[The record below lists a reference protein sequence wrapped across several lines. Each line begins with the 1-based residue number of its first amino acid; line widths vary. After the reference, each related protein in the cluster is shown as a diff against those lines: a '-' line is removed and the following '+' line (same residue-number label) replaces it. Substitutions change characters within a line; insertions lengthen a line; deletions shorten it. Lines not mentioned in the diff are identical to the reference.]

1 MSNRYKWCSRYWR
14 RAAFFMLYVCL
25 TSFHYPLDFLVVRIG
40 KPYAEVVKDSSF
52 PVERKTAVYPS
63 DPPKVDSTWIGSPV
77 VITFDDPEHGFTL
90 PKTIY
95 GAVGYTKE
103 KVDGITTSPMVETLP
118 FDQTVKLLSEL
129 QARFRDAKWIPE
141 PVEGNDWI
149 KVQSDDEK
157 RQLQAKLFDQ
167 ADGVILLVPHKYS
180 LLMHIKC
187 YARCDERNVETAKY
201 LIDIGLS
208 KDHFSD

>member
-1 MSNRYKWCSRYWR
+1 MG
-14 RAAFFMLYVCL
+14 V
-25 TSFHYPLDFLVVRIG
+25 LVVRIG

-52 PVERKTAVYPS
+52 PVEQKTAMDPS
-63 DPPKVDSTWIGSPV
+63 DPPKVDSTWISSPV

-95 GAVGYTKE
+95 GAVGYTRG

-118 FDQTVKLLSEL
+118 FDQTVKLLNDL
-129 QARFRDAKWIPE
+129 QLMFRDALWIPE

-187 YARCDERNVETAKY
+187 YARCDERNVDTARY
-201 LIDIGLS
+201 LIDVGLS
-208 KDHFSD
+208 RDHFSD

>member
-1 MSNRYKWCSRYWR
+1 MSNRYKWRSRYWR
-14 RAAFFMLYVCL
+14 RAAFFMLFVCL
-25 TSFHYPLDFLVVRIG
+25 TSFHYPMDVLVVRIG

-52 PVERKTAVYPS
+52 PVEGKTAMYPS
-63 DPPKVDSTWIGSPV
+63 DPPKVDSTWISSPV

-95 GAVGYTKE
+95 GAVGYTKG

-118 FDQTVKLLSEL
+118 FDQTVKLLNDL
-129 QARFRDAKWIPE
+129 QLMFRDALWIPE

-187 YARCDERNVETAKY
+187 YARCDARDAETARY

-208 KDHFSD
+208 RDHFSD

>member
-1 MSNRYKWCSRYWR
+1 MSGVDRIY
-14 RAAFFMLYVCL
+14 A
-25 TSFHYPLDFLVVRIG
+25 HIG

-52 PVERKTAVYPS
+52 PVERKTAIYPS
-63 DPPKVDSTWIGSPV
+63 DPPKVDSTWISSPV

-95 GAVGYTKE
+95 GAVGYTKGE
-103 KVDGITTSPMVETLP
+103 VDGITTSPMVESLP
-118 FDQTVKLLSEL
+118 FDKTAALLDEL
-129 QARFRDAKWIPE
+129 QTMFRNANWTPE

-149 KVQSDDEK
+149 KVQSDDER

-187 YARCDERNVETAKY
+187 YARCDERNVKTARY
-201 LIDIGLS
+201 LIDVGLS
-208 KDHFSD
+208 RDHFSD

>member
-1 MSNRYKWCSRYWR
+1 MTIISRRLAFAGTGIALVLAVVVAYSMSGVDRIY
-14 RAAFFMLYVCL
+14 A
-25 TSFHYPLDFLVVRIG
+25 HIG

-52 PVERKTAVYPS
+52 PVERKTAIYPS
-63 DPPKVDSTWIGSPV
+63 DPPKVDSTWISSPV

-95 GAVGYTKE
+95 GAVGYTKGE
-103 KVDGITTSPMVETLP
+103 VDGITTSPMVESLP
-118 FDQTVKLLSEL
+118 FDKTAALLDEL
-129 QARFRDAKWIPE
+129 QTMFRNANWTPE

-149 KVQSDDEK
+149 KVQSDDER

-167 ADGVILLVPHKYS
+167 VDGVILLVPHKYS

-187 YARCDERNVETAKY
+187 YARCDERNVKTARY
-201 LIDIGLS
+201 LIDVGLS
-208 KDHFSD
+208 RDNFSD

>member
-1 MSNRYKWCSRYWR
+1 MRNRQDWRSPCWR
-14 RAAFFMLYVCL
+14 RAAFLMLLVCL
-25 TSFHYPLDFLVVRIG
+25 TSFHYPMDFLVVHIG

-52 PVERKTAVYPS
+52 PVERKTAMYPS
-63 DPPKVDSTWIGSPV
+63 DPPKVDSTWISSPV

-95 GAVGYTKE
+95 GAVGYTKG

-118 FDQTVKLLSEL
+118 FKQTVKLLDDL
-129 QARFRDAKWIPE
+129 QSMFRNAHWIPE

-149 KVQSDDEK
+149 KLQSDNEK

-167 ADGVILLVPHKYS
+167 AEGVILLVPHKYS

-187 YARCDERNVETAKY
+187 YARCDERDAETAKY

-208 KDHFSD
+208 RDHFSD

>member
-1 MSNRYKWCSRYWR
+1 MRFSRLSLIITAGSVVVLAGAVAYFTSNSDR
-14 RAAFFMLYVCL
+14 LYAHV
-25 TSFHYPLDFLVVRIG
+25 G
-40 KPYAEVVKDSSF
+40 KPYAAVVKDSTF

-63 DPPKVDSTWIGSPV
+63 EPPEVDSTWINSPV

-95 GAVGYTKE
+95 GAVGYSKG

-118 FDQTVKLLSEL
+118 FDQTAKLLGEL
-129 QARFRDAKWIPE
+129 QSMFKNKGWTPE

-149 KVQSDDEK
+149 KVSNDEEK
-157 RQLQAKLFDQ
+157 RQLQAKLFDEV
-167 ADGVILLVPHKYS
+167 DGLILLVPHKYS
-180 LLMHIKC
+180 LLLHIKC
-187 YARCDERNVETAKY
+187 YARCDERDAETAKY

>member
-1 MSNRYKWCSRYWR
+1 MTIISRRLAFAGTGIALVLAVVVAYSMSGVDRIY
-14 RAAFFMLYVCL
+14 A
-25 TSFHYPLDFLVVRIG
+25 HIG

-52 PVERKTAVYPS
+52 PVERKTAIYPS
-63 DPPKVDSTWIGSPV
+63 DPPKVDSTWISSPV

-95 GAVGYTKE
+95 GAVGYTKG
-103 KVDGITTSPMVETLP
+103 KVDGITTSPMVESLP
-118 FDQTVKLLSEL
+118 FDKTAALLDEL
-129 QARFRDAKWIPE
+129 QTMFRNANWTPE

-149 KVQSDDEK
+149 KVQSDDER

-187 YARCDERNVETAKY
+187 YARCDERNVKTARY
-201 LIDIGLS
+201 LIDVGLS
-208 KDHFSD
+208 RDHFSD

>member
-1 MSNRYKWCSRYWR
+1 MTIISRRQAFAGTGIALVLAVVVAYSMSGVDRIY
-14 RAAFFMLYVCL
+14 A
-25 TSFHYPLDFLVVRIG
+25 HIG

-52 PVERKTAVYPS
+52 PVERKTAIYPS
-63 DPPKVDSTWIGSPV
+63 DPPKVDSTWISSPV

-95 GAVGYTKE
+95 GAVGYTKGE
-103 KVDGITTSPMVETLP
+103 VDGITTSPMVESLP
-118 FDQTVKLLSEL
+118 FDKTAALLDEL
-129 QARFRDAKWIPE
+129 QTMFRNANWTPE

-149 KVQSDDEK
+149 KVQSDDER

-187 YARCDERNVETAKY
+187 YARCDERNVKTARY
-201 LIDIGLS
+201 LIDVGLS
-208 KDHFSD
+208 RDHFSD

>member
-1 MSNRYKWCSRYWR
+1 MTIISRRLAFAGTGITLVLAVVVAYSMSGVDRIY
-14 RAAFFMLYVCL
+14 A
-25 TSFHYPLDFLVVRIG
+25 HIG

-52 PVERKTAVYPS
+52 PVERKTAIYPS
-63 DPPKVDSTWIGSPV
+63 DPPKVDSTWISSPV

-95 GAVGYTKE
+95 GAVGYTKG
-103 KVDGITTSPMVETLP
+103 KVDGITTSPMVESLP
-118 FDQTVKLLSEL
+118 FDKTIALLAEL
-129 QARFRDAKWIPE
+129 QTMFRNANWTPE

-149 KVQSDDEK
+149 KVQSDDER

-187 YARCDERNVETAKY
+187 YARCDERNVKTARY
-201 LIDIGLS
+201 LIDVGLS
-208 KDHFSD
+208 RDHFSD

>member
-1 MSNRYKWCSRYWR
+1 MRNRQDWRSPCWR
-14 RAAFFMLYVCL
+14 RAAFLMLLVCL
-25 TSFHYPLDFLVVRIG
+25 TSFHYPMDFLVVHIG

-52 PVERKTAVYPS
+52 PVERKTAMYPS
-63 DPPKVDSTWIGSPV
+63 DPPKVDSTWISSPV
-77 VITFDDPEHGFTL
+77 VITFDDPDHGFTL

-95 GAVGYTKE
+95 GAVGYTKG

-118 FDQTVKLLSEL
+118 FDQAVKLLEDL
-129 QARFRDAKWIPE
+129 QSMFRDAHWLPE

-149 KVQSDDEK
+149 KVQSDNEK

-187 YARCDERNVETAKY
+187 YARCDERDVKTARY
-201 LIDIGLS
+201 LIDVGLS
-208 KDHFSD
+208 RDHFSD

>member
-1 MSNRYKWCSRYWR
+1 MTIISRRLAFAGTGIALVLAVVVVYSMSGVDRIY
-14 RAAFFMLYVCL
+14 A
-25 TSFHYPLDFLVVRIG
+25 HIG

-52 PVERKTAVYPS
+52 PVERKTAIYPS
-63 DPPKVDSTWIGSPV
+63 DPPKVDSTWISSPV

-95 GAVGYTKE
+95 GAVGYTKGE
-103 KVDGITTSPMVETLP
+103 VDGITTSPMVESLP
-118 FDQTVKLLSEL
+118 FDKTAALLDEL
-129 QARFRDAKWIPE
+129 QTIFRNANWTPE

-149 KVQSDDEK
+149 KVQSDDER

-187 YARCDERNVETAKY
+187 YARCDERNVKTARY
-201 LIDIGLS
+201 LIDVGLS
-208 KDHFSD
+208 RDHFSD

>member
-1 MSNRYKWCSRYWR
+1 MRFSRLPLIIAAGSVVVLAGAVAYFMSNSDR
-14 RAAFFMLYVCL
+14 LYAHV
-25 TSFHYPLDFLVVRIG
+25 G
-40 KPYAEVVKDSSF
+40 KPYAAVVKDSTFS
-52 PVERKTAVYPS
+52 VERKTAVYPS
-63 DPPKVDSTWIGSPV
+63 EPREVDSTWINSPV

-95 GAVGYTKE
+95 GAVGYTKG

-118 FDQTVKLLSEL
+118 FDQTVKLLGEL
-129 QARFRDAKWIPE
+129 QSMFKNKGWTPE

-149 KVQSDDEK
+149 KVSNDEEK

-167 ADGVILLVPHKYS
+167 ADGFILLVPHKYS
-180 LLMHIKC
+180 LLLHIKC
-187 YARCDERNVETAKY
+187 YARCDERNPDTAKY

>member
-1 MSNRYKWCSRYWR
+1 MTIISRRLAFAGTGIALVMAVVVAYAMSGVDRIY
-14 RAAFFMLYVCL
+14 A
-25 TSFHYPLDFLVVRIG
+25 HIG

-52 PVERKTAVYPS
+52 PVERKTAIYPS
-63 DPPKVDSTWIGSPV
+63 DPPKVDSTWISSPV

-95 GAVGYTKE
+95 GAVGYTKG
-103 KVDGITTSPMVETLP
+103 KVDGITTSPMVESLP
-118 FDQTVKLLSEL
+118 FDKTIALLAEL
-129 QARFRDAKWIPE
+129 QTMFRNANWTPE

-149 KVQSDDEK
+149 KVQSDDER

-167 ADGVILLVPHKYS
+167 AAGVILLVPHKYS

-187 YARCDERNVETAKY
+187 YARCDERNVKTARY
-201 LIDIGLS
+201 LIDVGLS
-208 KDHFSD
+208 RDHFSD

>member
-1 MSNRYKWCSRYWR
+1 
-14 RAAFFMLYVCL
+14 MLFVCL
-25 TSFHYPLDFLVVRIG
+25 TSFHYPMDVLIVHIG

-52 PVERKTAVYPS
+52 PVERKTAIYPS
-63 DPPKVDSTWIGSPV
+63 DPPKVDSTWISSPV

-95 GAVGYTKE
+95 AAVGYTKG
-103 KVDGITTSPMVETLP
+103 KVDGITTSPMVESLP
-118 FDQTVKLLSEL
+118 FDKTIALLAEL
-129 QARFRDAKWIPE
+129 QTMFRNSNWTPE

-149 KVQSDDEK
+149 KVQSDDER

-187 YARCDERNVETAKY
+187 YVRCDERNVKTARY

-208 KDHFSD
+208 RDHFSD

>member
-1 MSNRYKWCSRYWR
+1 MTIISRRLAFAGTGIALVMAVVVAYSMSGVDRIY
-14 RAAFFMLYVCL
+14 A
-25 TSFHYPLDFLVVRIG
+25 HIG

-52 PVERKTAVYPS
+52 PVERKTAIYPS
-63 DPPKVDSTWIGSPV
+63 DPPKVDSTWISSPV

-95 GAVGYTKE
+95 GAVGYTKG
-103 KVDGITTSPMVETLP
+103 KVDGITTSPMVESLP
-118 FDQTVKLLSEL
+118 FDETIALLAEL
-129 QARFRDAKWIPE
+129 QTMFRNANWTPE

-149 KVQSDDEK
+149 KVQSVDER

-187 YARCDERNVETAKY
+187 YARCDERNVKTARY
-201 LIDIGLS
+201 LIDVGLS
-208 KDHFSD
+208 RDHFSD

>member
-1 MSNRYKWCSRYWR
+1 MTIISRRLAFAGTGIALVLAVVVAYSMSGVDRIY
-14 RAAFFMLYVCL
+14 A
-25 TSFHYPLDFLVVRIG
+25 HIG

-52 PVERKTAVYPS
+52 PVERKTAIYPS
-63 DPPKVDSTWIGSPV
+63 DPPKVDSTWISSPV

-95 GAVGYTKE
+95 GAVGYTKG
-103 KVDGITTSPMVETLP
+103 KVDGITTSPMVESLP
-118 FDQTVKLLSEL
+118 FDKTAALLAEL
-129 QARFRDAKWIPE
+129 QTMFRNANWTPE

-149 KVQSDDEK
+149 KVQSDDER

-187 YARCDERNVETAKY
+187 YARCDERNVKTARY
-201 LIDIGLS
+201 LIDVGLS
-208 KDHFSD
+208 RDHFSD

>member
-1 MSNRYKWCSRYWR
+1 MTILSRRLAFAGTGIAVVLAVVVAYSMSGVDRIY
-14 RAAFFMLYVCL
+14 A
-25 TSFHYPLDFLVVRIG
+25 HIG

-52 PVERKTAVYPS
+52 PVERKTAMYPG
-63 DPPKVDSTWIGSPV
+63 DPPKVDSTWISSPV
-77 VITFDDPEHGFTL
+77 VIIFDDPEHGFTL

-95 GAVGYTKE
+95 GAVGYTKG

-118 FDQTVKLLSEL
+118 FDQTAKLLNEL
-129 QARFRDAKWIPE
+129 QSMFRDANWIPE
-141 PVEGNDWI
+141 PVEGNDWL

-187 YARCDERNVETAKY
+187 YARCDERNVDTARY
-201 LIDIGLS
+201 LIDVGLS
-208 KDHFSD
+208 RDHFSD

>member
-1 MSNRYKWCSRYWR
+1 MTIISRRLAFAGTGIALVLAVVVAYSMSGVDRIY
-14 RAAFFMLYVCL
+14 A
-25 TSFHYPLDFLVVRIG
+25 HIG

-52 PVERKTAVYPS
+52 PVERKTAIYPS
-63 DPPKVDSTWIGSPV
+63 EPPKVDSTWISSPV

-95 GAVGYTKE
+95 GAVGYTKGE
-103 KVDGITTSPMVETLP
+103 VDGITTSPMVESLP
-118 FDQTVKLLSEL
+118 FDKTAALLDEL
-129 QARFRDAKWIPE
+129 QTMFRNANWTPE

-149 KVQSDDEK
+149 KVQSDDER

-187 YARCDERNVETAKY
+187 YARCDERNVKTARY
-201 LIDIGLS
+201 LIDVGLS
-208 KDHFSD
+208 RDHFSD

>member
-1 MSNRYKWCSRYWR
+1 MD
-14 RAAFFMLYVCL
+14 V
-25 TSFHYPLDFLVVRIG
+25 LVVHIG
-40 KPYAEVVKDSSF
+40 KPYAEVGKDSSF
-52 PVERKTAVYPS
+52 PVERKTAMYPS
-63 DPPKVDSTWIGSPV
+63 DPPKADSTWISSPV

-95 GAVGYTKE
+95 GAVGYTKG

-129 QARFRDAKWIPE
+129 QAMFRDANWIPE

-187 YARCDERNVETAKY
+187 YARCDERDAETARY
-201 LIDIGLS
+201 LIDVGLS
-208 KDHFSD
+208 RDHFSD

>member
-1 MSNRYKWCSRYWR
+1 MTIISRR
-14 RAAFFMLYVCL
+14 LAFAG
-25 TSFHYPLDFLVVRIG
+25 TGIALVLAVVVAYSMFGVDRIYAHIG

-52 PVERKTAVYPS
+52 PVERKTVIYPS
-63 DPPKVDSTWIGSPV
+63 DPPKVDSTWISSPV

-95 GAVGYTKE
+95 GAVGYTKG
-103 KVDGITTSPMVETLP
+103 KVDGITTSPMVESLP
-118 FDQTVKLLSEL
+118 FDKTAALLDEL
-129 QARFRDAKWIPE
+129 QTMFRNANWTPE

-149 KVQSDDEK
+149 KVQSDDER

-187 YARCDERNVETAKY
+187 YARCDERNVKTARY
-201 LIDIGLS
+201 LIDVGLS
-208 KDHFSD
+208 RDHFSD

>member
-1 MSNRYKWCSRYWR
+1 VTIISRRLAFAGTGITLVLAVVVAYSMSGVDRIY
-14 RAAFFMLYVCL
+14 A
-25 TSFHYPLDFLVVRIG
+25 HIG

-52 PVERKTAVYPS
+52 PVERKTAIYPS
-63 DPPKVDSTWIGSPV
+63 DPPKVDSTWISSPV

-95 GAVGYTKE
+95 GAVGYTKG
-103 KVDGITTSPMVETLP
+103 KVDGITTSPMVESLP
-118 FDQTVKLLSEL
+118 FDKTIALLAEL
-129 QARFRDAKWIPE
+129 QTMFRNANWTPE

-149 KVQSDDEK
+149 KVQSDDER

-187 YARCDERNVETAKY
+187 YARCDERNVKTARY
-201 LIDIGLS
+201 LIDVGLS
-208 KDHFSD
+208 RDHFSD

>member
-1 MSNRYKWCSRYWR
+1 MSNRYKWRSRYWR
-14 RAAFFMLYVCL
+14 RAAFFMLFVCL
-25 TSFHYPLDFLVVRIG
+25 TSFHYPMDFLVVHIG

-52 PVERKTAVYPS
+52 PVERKTAMYPS
-63 DPPKVDSTWIGSPV
+63 DPPKVDSTWISSPV

-95 GAVGYTKE
+95 GAVGYTRG

-118 FDQTVKLLSEL
+118 FDQTVKLLNDL
-129 QARFRDAKWIPE
+129 QLMFRDALWIPE

-187 YARCDERNVETAKY
+187 YARCDARDAETARY
-201 LIDIGLS
+201 LIEIGLS
-208 KDHFSD
+208 RDHFSD

>member
-1 MSNRYKWCSRYWR
+1 VTIISRR
-14 RAAFFMLYVCL
+14 LAFAG
-25 TSFHYPLDFLVVRIG
+25 TGIALVLAVVVAYSMFGVDRIYAHIG

-52 PVERKTAVYPS
+52 PVERKTVIYPS
-63 DPPKVDSTWIGSPV
+63 DPPKVDSTWISSPV

-95 GAVGYTKE
+95 GAVGYTKG
-103 KVDGITTSPMVETLP
+103 KVDGITTSPMVESLP
-118 FDQTVKLLSEL
+118 FDKTAALLDEL
-129 QARFRDAKWIPE
+129 QTMFRNANWTPE

-149 KVQSDDEK
+149 KVQSDDER

-187 YARCDERNVETAKY
+187 YARCDERNVKTARY
-201 LIDIGLS
+201 LIDVGLS
-208 KDHFSD
+208 RDHFSD

>member
-1 MSNRYKWCSRYWR
+1 VTIISRR
-14 RAAFFMLYVCL
+14 LAFAA
-25 TSFHYPLDFLVVRIG
+25 TGIALVLAVVVAYSMFDVDRIYAHIG

-52 PVERKTAVYPS
+52 PVERKTTTYPS
-63 DPPKVDSTWIGSPV
+63 DPPKVDSTWISSPV

-95 GAVGYTKE
+95 GAVGYTKG
-103 KVDGITTSPMVETLP
+103 KVDGITTSPMVESLP
-118 FDQTVKLLSEL
+118 FDKTIALLDEL
-129 QARFRDAKWIPE
+129 QTMFRNAKWTPE

-149 KVQSDDEK
+149 KVQSDDDR

-187 YARCDERNVETAKY
+187 YARCDERNVKTARY
-201 LIDIGLS
+201 LIDVGLS
-208 KDHFSD
+208 RDHFSD